1 MNEGIFSLVKRT
13 DFANNY
19 VYLQQFSIRS
29 TTYIYIMNDDTSK
42 TLDPKDEETTS
53 LEKNY
58 LYDFQMHMDELR
70 DNNNPE
76 KKEIVTQ
83 YEELVLKGEKISG
96 DVKDQKWYKEYV
108 VRFKPLK
115 YKVPEDLVEDF
126 DWDLLFQLITSSF
139 SSIYR
144 LEAADVTSDPELI
157 VSVTSGDKTIEKKIS
172 ELWSFQIIRLFEIY
186 SEEQIN
192 LEKVRA
198 EGVEDKYNLATERRK
213 HIREY
218 LHKYKKQIEKET
230 KQSEKDDSQDPY
242 SLVYH
247 YCSLESAFNI
257 IKNQS
262 MFASDLRFMNDKEE
276 IQYGREVLKKVIKK
290 IADESDAEE
299 EDTINQLIKDID
311 SKLPQE
317 PIYAICFS
325 KKRDDLNQWRAYANN
340 GAGICL
346 AISLIEPEED
356 TMESSETDTQEL
368 SEKKTNEEMP
378 YETQFYYDKIYYVD
392 KNSDLKTED
401 DWNKVSGNHIEESLE
416 DFLLEQEESDQIPEF
431 PNYLKRMVAFYKNI
445 KFEEEEEIRLLS
457 LNNDIDSEGKPVK
470 QKVET
475 RYSNGFI
482 IPYLVHS
489 LKNKNGSSNIKEV
502 IIGPSVKDKE
512 RLEKSIR
519 TFLDIC
525 GLQAV
530 KISFSDI
537 PYAP

>member
-1 MNEGIFSLVKRT
+1 
-13 DFANNY
+13 
-19 VYLQQFSIRS
+19 
-29 TTYIYIMNDDTSK
+29 MNDDTSK

-139 SSIYR
+139 MSIYR

-186 SEEQIN
+186 SEEQIK
-192 LEKVRA
+192 LEIVRA